1 MMKLKSIEI
10 DLNDCEAVKDDL
22 KNVNG
27 LCPLIHVTFDNN
39 GKDKAFTGRLLAF
52 SFQKGN
58 PAAAGHFMFV
68 YKSVQNGKT
77 FTTYC
82 HKEELKI
89 SAEDLYALVM
99 QNFEKKSPGEEL
111 AEKLVEMCF

>member
-58 PAAAGHFMFV
+58 PVAAGHFMFV

-111 AEKLVEMCF
+111 AEKLIKMCF

>member
-1 MMKLKSIEI
+1 MKLKSIEI

-58 PAAAGHFMFV
+58 PIAAGHFMFV

-77 FTTYC
+77 LPPIAT
-82 HKEELKI
+82 
-89 SAEDLYALVM
+89 
-99 QNFEKKSPGEEL
+99 KKNS
-111 AEKLVEMCF
+111 K

>member
-1 MMKLKSIEI
+1 MKL
-10 DLNDCEAVKDDL
+10 LNDKKQNDFQTFSCGDTK
-22 KNVNG
+22 
-27 LCPLIHVTFDNN
+27 VTFDNN

-58 PAAAGHFMFV
+58 PVAAGHFMFV
-68 YKSVQNGKT
+68 YKSVQSGKT

-99 QNFEKKSPGEEL
+99 QNFKKKSPGEEL

>member
-1 MMKLKSIEI
+1 
-10 DLNDCEAVKDDL
+10 
-22 KNVNG
+22 
-27 LCPLIHVTFDNN
+27 
-39 GKDKAFTGRLLAF
+39 
-52 SFQKGN
+52 
-58 PAAAGHFMFV
+58 MFV
-68 YKSVQNGKT
+68 YKSVQSGKT